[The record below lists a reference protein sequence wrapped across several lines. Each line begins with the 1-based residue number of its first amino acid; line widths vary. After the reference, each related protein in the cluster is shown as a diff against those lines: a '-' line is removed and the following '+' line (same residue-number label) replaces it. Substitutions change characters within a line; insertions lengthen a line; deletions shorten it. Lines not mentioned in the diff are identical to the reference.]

1 MTIIM
6 RRASVDYYF
15 PNPDHPDLR
24 PFIQAFVRMLFAHA
38 EFEHRF
44 ANLVSAIAK
53 EKDDPLF
60 GERPKNQWAADKR
73 AKELKSFAADRA
85 GRHAGGLPEIDEI
98 LMCVRR
104 ADQLS
109 RDRNLLTHGIWWQ
122 FDVKEASVIVRSG
135 NVRPDHNQH
144 QTFTVE
150 RIKKLAMGFNEL
162 EADLY
167 RLQRAIE
174 ARERVSSL
182 ACA

>member
-1 MTIIM
+1 ITPICGH
-6 RRASVDYYF
+6 SSK
-15 PNPDHPDLR
+15 H
-24 PFIQAFVRMLFAHA
+24 LFACCS
-38 EFEHRF
+38 RMP
-44 ANLVSAIAK
+44 NLSI
-53 EKDDPLF
+53 
-60 GERPKNQWAADKR
+60 G
-73 AKELKSFAADRA
+73 
-85 GRHAGGLPEIDEI
+85 
-98 LMCVRR
+98 
-104 ADQLS
+104 S